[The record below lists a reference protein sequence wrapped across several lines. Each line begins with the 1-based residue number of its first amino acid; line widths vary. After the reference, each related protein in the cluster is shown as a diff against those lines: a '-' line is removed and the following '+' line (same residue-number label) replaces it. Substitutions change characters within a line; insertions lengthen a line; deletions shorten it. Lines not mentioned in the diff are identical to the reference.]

1 MKFTLSW
8 LKQHLDT
15 NADLATIVATLTKVG
30 LEVEHVHDPA
40 AALKD
45 FVIAQV
51 IEARP
56 HPNADRLRLCFVET
70 GTGKEIQVVCGAPN
84 ARTGMKSVFA
94 PPGAYIPGKGIT
106 LSKGVIRGIESLGM
120 LCSGAELE
128 ISTDHDGIL
137 DLPSDAPV
145 GTAYATWAGLDDP
158 LIEIN
163 LTPNRPDAA
172 GVLGIARDLDAAGIG
187 QLKTPPVEPVAG
199 TFPCPVKVHLDFV
212 EADRHLAP
220 AFALR
225 LVRGVKNGPSPEWLQ
240 KQLRAIGL
248 RPINALVDITNF
260 LTIDRARPLHV
271 FDAAKVSGDL
281 HVRRARNGESLVALD
296 GKTYALDENAV
307 VIADRNGVESIG
319 GIMGGEAS
327 GCSDTTTDVLIESAL
342 WDPVNIARTGRRLGI
357 NSDARYRFERGVD
370 PASVLPGLELA
381 TQMVLEF
388 CGGEASEIVLAGE
401 IPDTHKRIT
410 FPWSEVRRLAGI
422 DLPPSEMAS
431 ILEHLGFR
439 PASVAGNSDLVVIDV
454 PTWRPD
460 IEGKADVV
468 EEILRI
474 AGLDRV
480 KAQPLPREDVSVST
494 AILTP
499 LQKRVRIAKRA
510 LAANGLTE
518 AITWSFIAHQ
528 AALLFG
534 GGDEAL
540 VLANPIASD
549 LSDLRPSL
557 LPGLAGAVKRNA
569 ARGYG
574 DVALFEVG
582 PVFKGT
588 APEEQMTV
596 AAGLRRG
603 RAPIAARGRHWAGG
617 TAAADIFDAK
627 ADALAVLGAL
637 GVPLGGLQVVAGAPG
652 WFHPGRSGALRFGPK
667 NVIGYFGELHP
678 RVLETLDIDAGLV
691 GFELTLDDIPLPK
704 AKATKTKPKLD
715 LSDLMPVERDF
726 AFLADHHVTAAD
738 LIRAVQSAE
747 RTLITG
753 VSLFDIYEGS
763 EIPAG
768 KKSVALAVTL
778 QPRDKTLT
786 DAEIDAVASRI
797 IAEVQNKTGA
807 TLRG

>member
-8 LKQHLDT
+8 LKRHLDT
-15 NADLATIVATLTKVG
+15 NADFATIVATLTKVG

-45 FVIAQV
+45 FVVAEV
-51 IEARP
+51 VEARA

-70 GTGKEIQVVCGAPN
+70 GTGNQIQVVCGAPN
-84 ARTGMKSVFA
+84 AHTGMKSVFA
-94 PPGAYIPGKGIT
+94 APGTYIPGKGIT
-106 LSKGVIRGIESLGM
+106 LSKGVIRGVESLGM

-137 DLPSDAPV
+137 ELPADAPV
-145 GTAYATWAGLDDP
+145 GASYATWAGLDDP

-199 TFPCPVKVHLDFV
+199 MFACPVKVHLDFA
-212 EADRHLAP
+212 EADKHLAP

-225 LVRGVKNGPSPEWLQ
+225 LVRGVKNRPSPEWLQ
-240 KQLRAIGL
+240 KQLQAIGL

-281 HVRRARNGESLVALD
+281 HVRRARGGESLVALD

-307 VIADRNGVESIG
+307 VIADNKGVESLAGIIG
-319 GIMGGEAS
+319 GEVS
-327 GCSDTTTDVLIESAL
+327 GCSDATTDVLIESAL

-388 CGGEASEIVLAGE
+388 CGGEASEIVLAGQ
-401 IPDTHKRIT
+401 IPDRRARIT

-422 DLPPSEMAS
+422 ELSPSEMAS

-439 PASVAGNSDLVVIDV
+439 PASLPGNSDLVVIDV

-460 IEGKADVV
+460 IEGKADIV

-480 KAQPLPREDVSVST
+480 EAQPLPREDVHVSS

-518 AITWSFIAHQ
+518 AITWSFIAHE

-540 VLANPIASD
+540 VLANPIAAD

-557 LPGLAGAVKRNA
+557 LAGLAAAAQRNA

-582 PVFKGT
+582 PIFTGT
-588 APEEQMTV
+588 APEDQKTV

-603 RAPIAARGRHWAGG
+603 HARIAARGRHWTEG
-617 TAAADIFDAK
+617 AAQADIFDAK
-627 ADALAVLGAL
+627 ADALALLGAL
-637 GVPLGGLQVVAGAPG
+637 GVPSGALQVAAGAPA
-652 WFHPGRSGALRFGPK
+652 WFHPGRSGALQFGPK

-678 RVLETLDIDAGLV
+678 RVLEILDVDSAVV
-691 GFELTLDDIPLPK
+691 GFELALDDIPLPK
-704 AKATKTKPKLD
+704 AKPTKTKSKLE

-726 AFLADHHVTAAD
+726 AFLADRHVTAVD
-738 LIRAVQSAE
+738 LVRAVQSAD
-747 RTLITG
+747 RTLITS
-753 VSLFDIYEGS
+753 VTLFDVYEGR

-786 DAEIDAVASRI
+786 DVEIDAVASKI